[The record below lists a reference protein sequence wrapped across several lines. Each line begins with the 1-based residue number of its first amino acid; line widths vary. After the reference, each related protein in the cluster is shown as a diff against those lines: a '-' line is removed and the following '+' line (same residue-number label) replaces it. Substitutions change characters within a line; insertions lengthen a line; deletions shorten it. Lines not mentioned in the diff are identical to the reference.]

1 MLAITAT
8 DEWKSAHPGASIGL
22 LEVSGVD
29 NTIVSPELEARK
41 REVEAQLREKYKNY
55 TRQDFLSIP
64 VMLAYVQ
71 YYKRFSKTYHVL
83 QQVES
88 IALKNKNL
96 PIVSP
101 LVDSNF
107 IAEVE
112 TLALAAGHDVSKL
125 QGSILIDAT
134 QNGDQMSQMNG
145 AVKDIY
151 VGDMVM
157 KDEHGIC
164 CCIIY
169 GQDNLSPISSE
180 TTHALYVVYA
190 PVDVPVESVE
200 AQLRAIE
207 ANIRLFSPSAVVEQS
222 RVLTSP

>member
-1 MLAITAT
+1 MLDITVT

-29 NTIVSPELEARK
+29 NKMVSPGLEAYK
-41 REVEAQLREKYKNY
+41 REVENRLREKYQAY
-55 TRQDFLSIP
+55 SRQDFLSIP
-64 VMLAYVQ
+64 VMQAYVQ

-96 PIVSP
+96 PTVSP

-107 IAEVE
+107 IAEME

-125 QGSILIDAT
+125 QGEVFIDVAKD
-134 QNGDQMSQMNG
+134 GDQMTQMNG
-145 AVKDIY
+145 ASKEIY
-151 VGDMVM
+151 ADDMVM

-169 GQDNLSPISSE
+169 GQDNLSPISPE
-180 TTHALYVVYA
+180 TSHALYVVYA
-190 PVDVPVESVE
+190 PLGVSVDAVE
-200 AQLRAIE
+200 AQLKAIE
-207 ANIRLFSPSAVVEQS
+207 ANIRMFAPSVMVEQS
-222 RVLTSP
+222 RVITN

>member
-1 MLAITAT
+1 MLSITAT
-8 DEWKSAHPGASIGL
+8 DAWKSAHPGASIGL

-29 NTIVSPELEARK
+29 NTIASTELEGRK
-41 REVEAQLREKYKNY
+41 REVEARLREKYQNY

-96 PIVSP
+96 PTVSP

-112 TLALAAGHDVSKL
+112 TFALAAGHDVSKL
-125 QGSILIDAT
+125 QGSILIDVA
-134 QNGDQMSQMNG
+134 QDGDQMPQMNG

-151 VGDMVM
+151 AGDMLM

-190 PVDVPVESVE
+190 PVDVPIESVQ

-222 RVLTSP
+222 RVITN

>member
-1 MLAITAT
+1 MLDITVT

-22 LEVSGVD
+22 LEISGVD
-29 NTIVSPELEARK
+29 NKIVSPELEAYK
-41 REVEAQLREKYKNY
+41 REVENRLREKYQAY
-55 TRQDFLSIP
+55 LRQDFLSIP
-64 VMLAYVQ
+64 VMQAYVQ

-88 IALKNKNL
+88 IVLKSKNL
-96 PIVSP
+96 PTVSP

-107 IAEVE
+107 IAEME

-125 QGSILIDAT
+125 QGAAFIDVAK
-134 QNGDQMSQMNG
+134 NGDQMTQMNG
-145 AVKDIY
+145 SSKEIY
-151 VGDMVM
+151 AGEMVM

-169 GQDNLSPISSE
+169 GQDNLSPISPE

-190 PVDVPVESVE
+190 PVGVPVDAVES
-200 AQLRAIE
+200 QLKAIE
-207 ANIRLFSPSAVVEQS
+207 SNIRLFAPSAAVEQS
-222 RVLTSP
+222 RVITN

>member
-1 MLAITAT
+1 MLSITVT
-8 DEWKSAHPGASIGL
+8 DEWKSTHPGASIGL

-29 NTIVSPELEARK
+29 NTIASAELETRK
-41 REVEAQLREKYKNY
+41 REIETLLREKYQNY

-64 VMLAYVQ
+64 TMLAYVQ

-88 IALKNKNL
+88 LALKNKNL
-96 PIVSP
+96 PTVSP

-107 IAEVE
+107 IAEVD

-125 QGSILIDAT
+125 QGSILIDVSKT
-134 QNGDQMSQMNG
+134 GDQMTQMNG
-145 AVKDIY
+145 TAKEIPA
-151 VGDMVM
+151 GDMVM
-157 KDEHGIC
+157 KDEHGVC

-169 GQDNLSPISSE
+169 GQDNLSPISPE

-190 PVDVPVESVE
+190 PVKVPVESVE
-200 AQLRAIE
+200 AQLQAIE
-207 ANIRLFSPSAVVEQS
+207 ANIRLLAPSVVVEQN
-222 RVLTSP
+222 RVITN

>member
-1 MLAITAT
+1 MLSITLTEA
-8 DEWKSAHPGASIGL
+8 WKSAHPGASIGL

-29 NTIVSPELEARK
+29 NTIASAELEARK

-64 VMLAYVQ
+64 AMLAYVQ

-96 PIVSP
+96 PTVSP

-107 IAEVE
+107 IAEVD
-112 TLALAAGHDVSKL
+112 TLALTAGHDVSKL
-125 QGSILIDAT
+125 QGSILIDVA
-134 QNGDQMSQMNG
+134 QKGDQMTQMNG
-145 AVKDIY
+145 ASKEIY
-151 VGDMVM
+151 EGDMVM

-207 ANIRLFSPSAVVEQS
+207 ENIRLFAPSAVVEQS
-222 RVLTSP
+222 RVITN

>member
-1 MLAITAT
+1 MLSITAT
-8 DEWKSAHPGASIGL
+8 DSWKSAHPGASIGL

-29 NTIVSPELEARK
+29 NTIASTELEGRK
-41 REVEAQLREKYKNY
+41 REVEARLREKYQNY

-96 PIVSP
+96 PTVSP

-125 QGSILIDAT
+125 QGSILIDVA
-134 QNGDQMSQMNG
+134 QDGDQMPQMNG

-151 VGDMVM
+151 AGDMLM

-190 PVDVPVESVE
+190 PIDVPVESVQ

-207 ANIRLFSPSAVVEQS
+207 ANIHLFSPSAVVEQS
-222 RVLTSP
+222 RVITN

>member
-1 MLAITAT
+1 MLSITAT

-29 NTIVSPELEARK
+29 NTIASAELETRK
-41 REVEAQLREKYKNY
+41 REVEASLREKYQGY

-96 PIVSP
+96 PTVSP

-107 IAEVE
+107 IAEVG
-112 TLALAAGHDVSKL
+112 TLALTAGHDVYRL
-125 QGSILIDAT
+125 QGSILIDTAQT
-134 QNGDQMSQMNG
+134 GDQMTQMNNV
-145 AVKDIY
+145 VKEIY
-151 VGDMVM
+151 AGDMVM

-169 GQDNLSPISSE
+169 GQDNLSPISPE
-180 TTHALYVVYA
+180 TSHVLYVVYA
-190 PVDVPVESVE
+190 PVGVPVEAVE
-200 AQLRAIE
+200 AQLHAIE
-207 ANIRLFSPSAVVEQS
+207 ANIRLFAPSAVVKQS
-222 RVLTSP
+222 RVITN

>member
-1 MLAITAT
+1 MLSITVT

-22 LEVSGVD
+22 LEVSGAD
-29 NTIVSPELEARK
+29 NTIVSAELEARK
-41 REVEAQLREKYKNY
+41 KEVESYLREKYQSF

-64 VMLAYVQ
+64 TMLAYVQ

-96 PIVSP
+96 PVVSP

-107 IAEVE
+107 IAEVD
-112 TLALAAGHDVSKL
+112 TLALAAGHDVSRL
-125 QGSILIDAT
+125 QGSILIDVSKT
-134 QNGDQMSQMNG
+134 GDQMTQMNG
-145 AVKDIY
+145 TAKEIPA
-151 VGDMVM
+151 GDMVM

-164 CCIIY
+164 CCVIY
-169 GQDNLSPISSE
+169 GQDNLSPISPE

-190 PVDVPVESVE
+190 PVNVPIESVE
-200 AQLRAIE
+200 AQLQDIE
-207 ANIRLFSPSAVVEQS
+207 ENIRLFTPSVMVEQS
-222 RVLTSP
+222 RVITN

>member
-1 MLAITAT
+1 MLSITVTEA
-8 DEWKSAHPGASIGL
+8 WKSAHPGAAIGL

-29 NTIVSPELEARK
+29 NTIASAELEVRK
-41 REVEAQLREKYKNY
+41 REVEAQLREKYQNY

-64 VMLAYVQ
+64 VIQAYVQ

-96 PIVSP
+96 PTVSP
-101 LVDSNF
+101 LVDANF
-107 IAEVE
+107 MAEVN

-125 QGSILIDAT
+125 QGSILIDVA
-134 QNGDQMSQMNG
+134 QNGDQMPQMNG

-151 VGDMVM
+151 AGDMVM

-200 AQLRAIE
+200 AQLQAIE
-207 ANIRLFSPSAVVEQS
+207 ENIRLFAPSAMVEQS
-222 RVLTSP
+222 RVITN

>member
-1 MLAITAT
+1 MLSITVTEA
-8 DEWKSAHPGASIGL
+8 WKSAHPGASIGL

-29 NTIVSPELEARK
+29 NTIASAELEVRK
-41 REVEAQLREKYKNY
+41 AEVESQLREKYKNY

-64 VMLAYVQ
+64 AMLAYVQ

-96 PIVSP
+96 PTVLP

-107 IAEVE
+107 IAEVD

-125 QGSILIDAT
+125 QGSILIDVA
-134 QNGDQMSQMNG
+134 QKGDQMTQMNG
-145 AVKDIY
+145 ASKEIY
-151 VGDMVM
+151 EGDMVM

-190 PVDVPVESVE
+190 PVDVPVESVQ

-207 ANIRLFSPSAVVEQS
+207 ANIRLFAPSVMVAQS
-222 RVLTSP
+222 RVIIN

>member
-1 MLAITAT
+1 MLSITVTEA
-8 DEWKSAHPGASIGL
+8 WKSAHPGASIGL

-29 NTIVSPELEARK
+29 NTIASTELEARK
-41 REVEAQLREKYKNY
+41 REVESQLREKYKNY

-64 VMLAYVQ
+64 AMLAYVQ

-88 IALKNKNL
+88 LALKNKNL
-96 PIVSP
+96 PTVSP

-107 IAEVE
+107 IAEVV

-125 QGSILIDAT
+125 QSSILIDVA
-134 QNGDQMSQMNG
+134 QMGDQLTQMNG
-145 AVKDIY
+145 ALKEIY
-151 VGDMVM
+151 AGDMVM

-180 TTHALYVVYA
+180 TAHALYVVYA
-190 PVDVPVESVE
+190 PVGVPVESVE

-207 ANIRLFSPSAVVEQS
+207 ANIRLFAPSVVVEQS
-222 RVLTSP
+222 RVITN

>member
-1 MLAITAT
+1 MLDITVT

-22 LEVSGVD
+22 LEISGVD
-29 NTIVSPELEARK
+29 NKIVSPKLEAYK
-41 REVEAQLREKYKNY
+41 REVEDRLREKYQAHS
-55 TRQDFLSIP
+55 RQDFLSIP
-64 VMLAYVQ
+64 VMQAYIQ

-96 PIVSP
+96 PTVSP

-107 IAEVE
+107 IAEME

-125 QGSILIDAT
+125 QGGVFIDVAK
-134 QNGDQMSQMNG
+134 NGDQMTQMNG
-145 AVKDIY
+145 SSKEIY
-151 VGDMVM
+151 AGDMVM

-169 GQDNLSPISSE
+169 GQDNLSPISPE
-180 TTHALYVVYA
+180 TSHALYVVYA
-190 PVDVPVESVE
+190 PTGVPVESVE

-207 ANIRLFSPSAVVEQS
+207 ENIRLFAPSVMVEQS
-222 RVLTSP
+222 RVITN

>member
-1 MLAITAT
+1 MLSVTVT
-8 DEWKSAHPGASIGL
+8 DAWKSAHPGASIGL

-29 NTIVSPELEARK
+29 NTIVSSELEASK
-41 REVEAQLREKYKNY
+41 REVEMHLREKYKNFS
-55 TRQDFLSIP
+55 RQDFLSIP
-64 VMLAYVQ
+64 VILAYVQ

-96 PIVSP
+96 PTVSP

-112 TLALAAGHDVSKL
+112 TLALAAGHDISNL
-125 QGSILIDAT
+125 QGSILIDVSKT
-134 QNGDQMSQMNG
+134 GDQMTQMNG
-145 AVKDIY
+145 TAKEIPA
-151 VGDMVM
+151 GDMVM

-169 GQDNLSPISSE
+169 GQDNLSPISPE

-190 PVDVPVESVE
+190 PVEVPAESVD
-200 AQLRAIE
+200 AQLRATE
-207 ANIRLFSPSAVVEQS
+207 ANIRLFAPSVMVEQS
-222 RVLTSP
+222 RVITN

>member
-1 MLAITAT
+1 MLSITVT
-8 DEWKSAHPGASIGL
+8 DAWKSAHPGASIGL

-41 REVEAQLREKYKNY
+41 REVEAQLREKYQSF

-64 VMLAYVQ
+64 TMLAYVQ

-96 PIVSP
+96 PTVSP

-125 QGSILIDAT
+125 QGSILIDVSKT
-134 QNGDQMSQMNG
+134 GDQMTQMNG
-145 AVKDIY
+145 AIKDIPA
-151 VGDMVM
+151 GDMVM
-157 KDEHGIC
+157 KDVHGIC

-169 GQDNLSPISSE
+169 GQDNLSPISPE
-180 TTHALYVVYA
+180 TNHALYVVYA
-190 PVDVPVESVE
+190 PVDVPIESVE

-207 ANIRLFSPSAVVEQS
+207 TNLRLFAPSVVVQQS
-222 RVLTSP
+222 RVITN

>member
-1 MLAITAT
+1 MLSVTVT
-8 DEWKSAHPGASIGL
+8 DAWKSAHPGASIGL

-29 NTIVSPELEARK
+29 NTIVSAELEARK
-41 REVEAQLREKYKNY
+41 REVEMHLREKYEKFS
-55 TRQDFLSIP
+55 RQDFLSIP

-71 YYKRFSKTYHVL
+71 YYKRFSKMYHVL

-96 PIVSP
+96 PTVSP

-107 IAEVE
+107 IAEEE
-112 TLALAAGHDVSKL
+112 TLALAAGHDISNL
-125 QGSILIDAT
+125 QGSILIDVSKT
-134 QNGDQMSQMNG
+134 GDQMTQMNG
-145 AVKDIY
+145 TAKEIPA
-151 VGDMVM
+151 GDMVM

-169 GQDNLSPISSE
+169 GQDNLSPISPE

-190 PVDVPVESVE
+190 PVEVPAESVD
-200 AQLRAIE
+200 AQLRATE
-207 ANIRLFSPSAVVEQS
+207 ANIRLFAPSVMVEQS
-222 RVLTSP
+222 RVITN

>member
-1 MLAITAT
+1 MLSITVTEA
-8 DEWKSAHPGASIGL
+8 WKSAHPGAAIGL

-29 NTIVSPELEARK
+29 NTIASAELEVRK
-41 REVEAQLREKYKNY
+41 REVEAQLREKYQNY

-64 VMLAYVQ
+64 VIQAYVQ

-96 PIVSP
+96 PTVSP
-101 LVDSNF
+101 LVDANF
-107 IAEVE
+107 MAEVN

-125 QGSILIDAT
+125 RGSILIDVA
-134 QNGDQMSQMNG
+134 QNGDQMTQMNG
-145 AVKDIY
+145 ASKEIY
-151 VGDMVM
+151 EGDMVM

-164 CCIIY
+164 CSIIY
-169 GQDNLSPISSE
+169 GQDNLSPISPE
-180 TTHALYVVYA
+180 TTHALYVVYT
-190 PVDVPVESVE
+190 PVGVPVESVE

-207 ANIRLFSPSAVVEQS
+207 ANIRLFIPSLVVEQS
-222 RVLTSP
+222 RVLTNS